1 MTDQIPDS
9 WHIFMA
15 QYPQFMKLQRK
26 LGGIDW
32 YVDGGWT
39 MFIGHFHA
47 GIFVQIF
54 KPHWYNQTLDGIH
67 FETGLTAESL
77 ASKTIGIDLHI
88 GHKNLFDREKFND
101 LTISHMA
108 EIVSTWENDLKFSK
122 DTLSSRLNMQV
133 PFTKT
138 GFATQLTTAFTQL
151 CTLGSIIDKGLAD
164 L

>member
-1 MTDQIPDS
+1 MVDQIPDS
-9 WHIFMA
+9 WQIFIE
-15 QYPQFMKLQRK
+15 QYPQFMKFQRK
-26 LGGIDW
+26 LGTMDW
-32 YVDGGWT
+32 YINDGWAL
-39 MFIGHFHA
+39 FIGHFHA

-77 ASKTIGIDLHI
+77 QSKMIGIDLHI

-101 LTISHMA
+101 LTIPHMA
-108 EIVSTWENDLKFSK
+108 ALVLTWENELKFSSN
-122 DTLSSRLNMQV
+122 TLSSRLSMQM

-138 GFATQLTTAFTQL
+138 GFATQLADAFTQL
-151 CTLGSIIDKGLAD
+151 CSLGSIIDEGLAQ